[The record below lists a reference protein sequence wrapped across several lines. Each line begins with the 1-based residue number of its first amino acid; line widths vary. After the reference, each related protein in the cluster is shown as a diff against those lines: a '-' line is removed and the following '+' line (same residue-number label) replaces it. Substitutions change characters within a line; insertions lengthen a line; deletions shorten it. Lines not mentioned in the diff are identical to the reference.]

1 VAGVSDLVA
10 WCQWTNL
17 EPPKGLR
24 LLNPA
29 SRDIHREPVGD
40 IDFYVPEYF
49 TGSAGLAPVT
59 DMRSLRVLQM
69 PNAGYDDAL
78 PFARDGLTICNARGV
93 HDASTAELAVGL
105 AVASLRG
112 LPTFIGNQDRGIW
125 EHQRG
130 ESLADRLV
138 GVVGYGSVGR
148 RVGRLM
154 AAFEATV
161 VGFTRSGRDG
171 SLPIGALDE
180 HLPALDVVVLCVPAA
195 DDTRHLFDARRLAL
209 LKDGALLVNIARGSV
224 IDTGALVRELATGR
238 IRAALDVTDPEP
250 LPADHPLWSF
260 PNCLISPHVGGDSS
274 AFEPRMKR
282 LLAEQLQRFV
292 TGEPLLNV
300 VQAGKSLTGDGPD
313 RRRA

>member
-1 VAGVSDLVA
+1 VDGVSDLLA
-10 WCQWTNL
+10 WCEWTDV
-17 EPPKGLR
+17 ESPAGVR
-24 LLNPA
+24 LLGPA
-29 SRDIHREPVGD
+29 TRDVHREPVGD
-40 IDFYVPEYF
+40 IAFYVPRYF
-49 TGSAGLAPVT
+49 SGSAGLMPVPAMT
-59 DMRSLRVLQM
+59 SLRVLQM

-112 LPTFIGNQDRGIW
+112 IPTFVGNQDRRTW
-125 EHQRG
+125 EHRRG

-148 RVGRLM
+148 RVGRLL
-154 AAFEATV
+154 AAFEASV
-161 VGFTRSGRDG
+161 VGFSRSGRDG
-171 SLPIGALDE
+171 SLPVDVLDA
-180 HLPALDVVVLCVPAA
+180 HLPALDVVVLTVPAA

-209 LKDGALLVNIARGSV
+209 LKDGALLVNVARGSV
-224 IDTGALVRELATGR
+224 IDTDALVRELATGR

-250 LPADHPLWSF
+250 LPADHPLWSV

-282 LLAEQLQRFV
+282 LLVEQLRRFV

-300 VQAGKSLTGDGPD
+300 VQAGKG
-313 RRRA
+313 A